1 MMMMMVM
8 MMMMIMMMMM
18 RRRRIT
24 ADMEVKADA
33 NRQDERQVPVPA
45 FKASHPNTSCN
56 NSIAHFEVHHATHFH
71 QMSQKGSC
79 SAS

>member
-1 MMMMMVM
+1 M
-8 MMMMIMMMMM
+8 MMMMIMIMMMM
-18 RRRRIT
+18 MMRRRRRIT

-45 FKASHPNTSCN
+45 LKASHPNTRYN

-71 QMSQKGSC
+71 KSC
-79 SAS
+79 PRRGPALRHR